1 MQSLAALALGGA
13 ASASSSS
20 SSSAMSI
27 GNGNGMP
34 HHHGNDHDH
43 DHDHDHDDDSTNR
56 RALKK
61 QRQANDAGVGRSNG
75 QGGTGTPTPCEPSTS
90 KAGSALAD
98 AIGAAEVKPHVCD
111 WPGCGKAFSR
121 PDHLNR
127 HKLNHKPAT
136 IYKCSKPGC
145 PKTFVRNDLLVRHEG
160 RHERKGQTGASGAL
174 SRNSVTSAR
183 KLQSSGTIPSEI
195 PPRRNRIPS
204 FGSGSSTSVDGLS
217 PGAASSTSTPHPQA
231 STSTRSPEHTASYPH
246 LAGLTPVGEH
256 AMPAHHEHRNGAMF
270 NLQPHPYGPPSHAMA
285 SAVAGPS
292 NPTAYNPFT
301 DPNPNPM
308 PPPPITSFSGNA
320 FPPPSGHSA
329 ANQLHPYQNN
339 SASNPSHGVYGAGT
353 VPNEAP
359 APFFDTFNSDASG
372 PQSSMPG
379 FEEPLNFIQQSY
391 GVPFVSAS
399 EYSWLFDPT
408 GGFDIQFA
416 RSRPVSPG
424 HELLAFNDPAPIP
437 GGQATNSNGTGRT
450 PGSGMSP
457 EDLQEVTRGLDLR
470 AQVHNGGY
478 GRIVTEWQSIN
489 GVNSPGQ
496 RQNAPD
502 TTPQSVVEE
511 AKPTPPP
518 VIAPSPQTDPS
529 PIPITS
535 DSESVN
541 FPAPTN
547 PAARG
552 NVDHPTYID
561 ERTRLKIIDYLEIE
575 GKPLPNDPRMSRAAM
590 MQYLEDFW
598 LRIHETQVPGI
609 HRASFK
615 TNRTKIP
622 LLLSMASRALSSL
635 LLLGCYFGP
644 LESQQLAVK
653 LHSFFRGKVICSAE
667 FKPRTELWLH
677 QTILLISIFGKLCS
691 TRLHHEMAHIFWS
704 SCVTLGR
711 RSAIFS
717 QRAPAVMP
725 KGKENDVEA
734 RWAAWIE
741 EESLKRTALII
752 FALDVERKSC
762 QTQKQG
768 QVCLTDILR
777 LLTSFRTD
785 ASLFRHS
792 PALSAFQIQVQLP
805 CDEDEWEA
813 TTAKEWAVL
822 HAQARAPV
830 PFISALK
837 ASLMAGHSPPVLN
850 SFSRIAILHGL
861 LSVAQD
867 LQWRD
872 HVIGLSQSER
882 AHNWRDMISSSYN
895 SWKSRLD
902 SCLAGVTAP
911 TTQLLRASISLY
923 AVAHITLSID
933 IHELQIYAGAESA
946 LGLLVSTA
954 VFHATEARIRMWSS
968 TKDARAASWH
978 AAFFL
983 RDSMQHY
990 EHAKEDLAGC
1000 LHHRWCVYIATLT
1013 LYCYGRATSGRP
1025 GPRTAD
1031 YKASAL
1037 RFLDLL
1043 CCDSPESLLLV
1054 RGKNNV
1060 LDLCQMIQE
1069 YIETSRWEI
1078 AQEGARILKRLLTNS
1093 CPGPPGKG
1101 GSSA

>member
-1 MQSLAALALGGA
+1 MQALAHGGV
-13 ASASSSS
+13 ASASSS
-20 SSSAMSI
+20 MSVGSGS
-27 GNGNGMP
+27 GNGNMNRMLDHHRHG
-34 HHHGNDHDH
+34 HHHAQ
-43 DHDHDHDDDSTNR
+43 DDDDKSPHR

-61 QRQANDAGVGRSNG
+61 QRQANDAAGLSRSSG
-75 QGGTGTPTPCEPSTS
+75 QGAPATGMPTPGEASTS
-90 KAGSALAD
+90 KAVSGVVD
-98 AIGAAEVKPHVCD
+98 PIEAAEIKPHVCD

-127 HKLNHKPAT
+127 HKLNHRPAT

-145 PKTFVRNDLLVRHEG
+145 PKTFVRNDLLIRHEG

-195 PPRRNRIPS
+195 PFLRSRVPS
-204 FGSGSSTSVDGLS
+204 FGSASSASVDGVS
-217 PGAASSTSTPHPQA
+217 PGAASSGSTPHPQA
-231 STSTRSPEHTASYPH
+231 SASASTRSPGRAGSYPH
-246 LAGLTPVGEH
+246 LAGLTPVGES
-256 AMPAHHEHRNGAMF
+256 AMPNHHEHRNSAMF
-270 NLQPHPYGPPSHAMA
+270 NLQQHLYGPLSHAMG
-285 SAVAGPS
+285 SAAAGPN
-292 NPTAYNPFT
+292 NPPAYNPFT

-320 FPPPSGHSA
+320 FSPPSGHPA
-329 ANQLHPYQNN
+329 ANQLNHHQNEG
-339 SASNPSHGVYGAGT
+339 APNPAGGVYGPGA
-353 VPNEAP
+353 VPNDAP
-359 APFFDTFNSDASG
+359 TPLFDSFNSDAPG

-424 HELLAFNDPAPIP
+424 HELLAFNGPGSVP
-437 GGQATNSNGTGRT
+437 GGQTSNSNGTGRT

-457 EDLQEVTRGLDLR
+457 EDLQEVTRGLGLH
-470 AQVHNGGY
+470 AQVQNGGY
-478 GRIVTEWQSIN
+478 GRIATEWESIN
-489 GVNSPGQ
+489 RVNSPGQ
-496 RQNAPD
+496 RQNAPES
-502 TTPQSVVEE
+502 TPQSAVEE
-511 AKPTPPP
+511 VKPTPPP
-518 VIAPSPQTDPS
+518 VIAPSPRTDPS
-529 PIPITS
+529 PMPIVSIAIRAAVQWRPRLTTFVEQTS
-535 DSESVN
+535 DSESAT
-541 FPAPTN
+541 FPAPSN
-547 PAARG
+547 SAARG
-552 NVDHPTYID
+552 NVDRSTYID
-561 ERTRLKIIDYLEIE
+561 ERTRLKVIDYLEIE
-575 GKPLPNDPRMSRAAM
+575 GKPLRNDPRMSRAAM
-590 MQYLEDFW
+590 VQYLEDFW

-615 TNRTKIP
+615 TNRTKTP
-622 LLLSMASRALSSL
+622 LLLSM

-677 QTILLISIFGKLCS
+677 QTILLISVFGKLCS

-752 FALDVERKSC
+752 FALDVEH
-762 QTQKQG
+762 
-768 QVCLTDILR
+768 
-777 LLTSFRTD
+777 

-813 TTAKEWAVL
+813 TTAQEWAIL
-822 HAQARAPV
+822 HAQARAPA

-902 SCLAGVTAP
+902 TCLAGVTAP

-1031 YKASAL
+1031 YKGSAL
-1037 RFLDLL
+1037 RFLDSL
-1043 CCDSPESLLLV
+1043 CCDSPESLLLI

-1078 AQEGARILKRLLTNS
+1078 AQEGARILRRLLTNS
-1093 CPGPPGKG
+1093 CPGPPNKG
-1101 GSSA
+1101 SLAG